1 MAPFDQSP
9 LLPSS
14 SFPFPPAGVYDEMK
28 QHSTAQRL
36 LHEAKALSGD
46 VARQC
51 MISATIAEM
60 FDKMVSISIAL
71 TRDDP
76 TSPDL
81 ILSDLI

>member
-1 MAPFDQSP
+1 
-9 LLPSS
+9 
-14 SFPFPPAGVYDEMK
+14 MK

-71 TRDDP
+71 TWDDP
-76 TSPDL
+76 TRPLL
-81 ILSDLI
+81 IWSDLIWSDLIWSGWSDLPSSHCL

>member
-1 MAPFDQSP
+1 
-9 LLPSS
+9 
-14 SFPFPPAGVYDEMK
+14 VYDEMK

-71 TRDDP
+71 T
-76 TSPDL
+76 
-81 ILSDLI
+81 